1 MRNWVLWT
9 TLVYVYRKFQF
20 YFFDSFQ
27 VFLDMPQAMLE
38 KLLNLP
44 DDYVDPPPNASNST
58 LGSVVLVLASLVF
71 VFLAVFYKNN
81 V

>member
-1 MRNWVLWT
+1 MDNSSLRLQKIS
-9 TLVYVYRKFQF
+9 KFN
-20 YFFDSFQ
+20 FFDSFQ

-44 DDYVDPPPNASNST
+44 DDYVDPPNASNST
-58 LGSVVLVLASLVF
+58 LSSVVLVLASLVF

-81 V
+81 VWNQNF